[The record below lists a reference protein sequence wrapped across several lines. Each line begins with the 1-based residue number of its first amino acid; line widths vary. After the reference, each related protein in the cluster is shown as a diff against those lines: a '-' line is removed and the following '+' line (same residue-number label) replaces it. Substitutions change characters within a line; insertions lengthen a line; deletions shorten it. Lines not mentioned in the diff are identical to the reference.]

1 VRIFKVLGEL
11 LMSTTVTQN
20 IRAAI
25 GNTTIFLNS
34 NPALVTLLEKQNIS
48 DENVD
53 ATTEY
58 LNIIRYISMFMPK
71 EKLSNL
77 IESLKKTIS
86 KPLIDRLALSMF
98 SPRQSQNLVAAQRHN
113 EIKRNIQG
121 CIRQL
126 EHVTEIMST
135 K

>member
-86 KPLIDRLALSMF
+86 KPLIDRLVLSMF
-98 SPRQSQNLVAAQRHN
+98 SPRQSQSLVAAQRHN
-113 EIKRNIQG
+113 EIKKNIQG